1 MSDLNA
7 AAGRLLAR
15 LAPQATVRR
24 GVQRARAWFGRR
36 EPAQLLATA
45 ALAAL
50 AAIMLA
56 GPACATVLDGRPAL
70 RLGARDAGPASGRPG
85 SVAEREASARGAPQ
99 APLPGRT
106 DAVAPA
112 GGQAGA
118 VAPAAAGSG
127 GSAGGTSLP
136 QPLPPLPPTE
146 RMIVKTAYLTVQVA
160 DLVEGVQRV
169 ASIVAGVPGA
179 YVAASST
186 SYQADATPF
195 APVEA
200 VQAQPAERGAVP
212 PLPVRPV
219 PVPGQSATITI
230 KVPSDSFGDLLQRLR
245 ETGKPLAEQVSTQEV
260 TEEYVDLEAQV
271 RNLEATEQQYLR
283 LLERAQRIE
292 EILPLQQ
299 RLTEVR
305 NQIERLRGRMNLL
318 QRRADV
324 STITVTLVLPGRGP
338 GGAPGPEPRPIR
350 TLRTAFAHLSVW
362 LQDVLDLLIYLVVY
376 SLPVAPFVLA
386 FWWWRRGRRPAATP
400 GGVV

>member
-1 MSDLNA
+1 
-7 AAGRLLAR
+7 
-15 LAPQATVRR
+15 
-24 GVQRARAWFGRR
+24 
-36 EPAQLLATA
+36 
-45 ALAAL
+45 
-50 AAIMLA
+50 
-56 GPACATVLDGRPAL
+56 
-70 RLGARDAGPASGRPG
+70 
-85 SVAEREASARGAPQ
+85 
-99 APLPGRT
+99 
-106 DAVAPA
+106 
-112 GGQAGA
+112 
-118 VAPAAAGSG
+118 
-127 GSAGGTSLP
+127 
-136 QPLPPLPPTE
+136 
-146 RMIVKTAYLTVQVA
+146 MIVKTAYLTVQVT

-169 ASIVAGVPGA
+169 TGIVAGVPGA

-200 VQAQPAERGAVP
+200 ARGQPAESGAVP

-230 KVPSDSFGDLLQRLR
+230 KAPSDSFGELLQRLR
-245 ETGKPLAEQVSTQEV
+245 EVGKPLAEQVSTQEV

-305 NQIERLRGRMNLL
+305 SQIERLRGRMNLL
-318 QRRADV
+318 QRRADI
-324 STITVTLVLPGRGP
+324 STVTVTLVLPGRGP

-376 SLPVAPFVLA
+376 SLPVVPFILT